1 MLVPPSIISEVSTNA
16 DATLTPT
23 ARDKLDLQVAKQN
36 VNLCRATVAGAATA
50 RYRTRVFA
58 QAAQSGAGFVEPAI
72 ASQLLL
78 LVCVSGPL
86 HLEGGVAVV
95 ATTALCGYRWITVQV
110 RVRVMPSTA
119 WMREATS
126 RPS

>member
-1 MLVPPSIISEVSTNA
+1 VL
-16 DATLTPT
+16 
-23 ARDKLDLQVAKQN
+23 
-36 VNLCRATVAGAATA
+36 
-50 RYRTRVFA
+50 
-58 QAAQSGAGFVEPAI
+58 EPAI

-86 HLEGGVAVV
+86 HLEGGVAVM
-95 ATTALCGYRWITVQV
+95 ATPFCGYRWITVQV

>member
-1 MLVPPSIISEVSTNA
+1 MSLSLPSIVLEVSTHV

-50 RYRTRVFA
+50 RYRTPGLRAGRPVGRWLRWSPRSCAAPASGVRFPGRISRVR
-58 QAAQSGAGFVEPAI
+58 
-72 ASQLLL
+72 
-78 LVCVSGPL
+78 
-86 HLEGGVAVV
+86 GGSDDHF
-95 ATTALCGYRWITVQV
+95 CGYRWTTMQV
-110 RVRVMPSTA
+110 RVRVTPSTA

>member
-36 VNLCRATVAGAATA
+36 VNLCRARVAGAAPA
-50 RYRTRVFA
+50 RYRTGSLSRPPSRALAVL
-58 QAAQSGAGFVEPAI
+58 EPAI

-78 LVCVSGPL
+78 LVCVSGL
-86 HLEGGVAVV
+86 HLEGGVAV
-95 ATTALCGYRWITVQV
+95 AATALCGYRWITVQV